1 MAIQKIQPSFKFN
14 VEQLQ
19 MLKYI
24 APEAFKD
31 NILDFN
37 TLYEALADTLEED
50 EFDKEQFGLIWPG
63 KKAAKKML
71 TTKPNSSLIPVS
83 DKGVNAEN
91 TKNILIEGENLEVL
105 KLILKSYAGKG
116 KVVYLDPPYNTG
128 NDFIYDDNFTE
139 SLEEYLRRTG
149 QIDDAGRR
157 LTTNSKAD
165 GRYHSKWLSMMYP
178 RLKMAFNLLRD
189 DGLIFI
195 SIDDNEV
202 HNLRHLM
209 NEIFGEE
216 NFIGEIITIAN
227 PGGRDYLQIAQQHE
241 YVIVY
246 GKTEDS
252 QILELSKEG
261 AGLNLE
267 DEDGPYQLRELRN
280 RNPRFNKGNRP
291 NLYYPFYINSKIKD
305 KYGCCAVSITPREGY
320 TIETVPLNSKG
331 DFSVWRWG
339 IPLSTKNIIEDNPDN
354 SQIVAR
360 QKRTGGWNIY
370 EKNRRDTTKV
380 KSVWDETEMRT
391 EDGTRRIRELFGY
404 TAFDHPKSVSLLRKI
419 LDLSVDE
426 NDLVIDF
433 FGGSGTTGE
442 AVYEWVA
449 SNKKDLNFLLIQA
462 AEQIDASKESY
473 KKGYSH
479 ISEVTADRLKLA
491 IQDLKPNFGGFKF
504 YKLWYSN
511 FKQWR
516 NYSGTDIKQLETL
529 FSAHESNL
537 IDDWTPDN
545 LLTEVL
551 LLEGFP
557 LDSIIENVLS
567 FTRNKVQKITS
578 DYCEHALFV
587 CLDKKV
593 EYETIKGLSLGDN
606 DVFICLDN
614 AVTDQD
620 KARLDDKG
628 LIKTI

>member
-1 MAIQKIQPSFKFN
+1 
-14 VEQLQ
+14 
-19 MLKYI
+19 
-24 APEAFKD
+24 
-31 NILDFN
+31 
-37 TLYEALADTLEED
+37 
-50 EFDKEQFGLIWPG
+50 
-63 KKAAKKML
+63 ML